1 MGLGADC
8 SMGLGSARY
17 TAQQREQ
24 IEESGQRDLRN
35 LSEAHVDAA
44 FPLGHPFWDDD
55 EPPAGRNAHEGSITG
70 GRAMA
75 PCHGERLAA
84 EGMPRV
90 VDGDRS

>member
-1 MGLGADC
+1 
-8 SMGLGSARY
+8 MGLGSARY

-55 EPPAGRNAHEGSITG
+55 EPPAGRNAYEGSITG
-70 GRAMA
+70 GRAMT